1 MADDGA
7 APARTGIAARMGPF
21 RHPAYTV
28 YWGGGFVSNLGTWL
42 QAVAGSIFV
51 YQLTG
56 SSLAVGIFNFA
67 GFIPILLFSV
77 WGGQISDRFDRRH
90 VVIVTHV
97 IAMAG
102 AAVLAVITVA
112 GLATELALI
121 VTTFLLN
128 TMWAVGKPSLV
139 SLIPNI
145 VPREDLQDA
154 VGLNSL
160 QFIAGQIVGPTVA
173 AIVMATSGA
182 GLAFTIN
189 TFTYVGPI
197 LAMVFLYRKGLGG
210 VAAERKRRGG
220 GPPIAIS
227 APAFMRQHVW
237 VGALLVG
244 VVATAAPMEIQRTL
258 APGLV
263 VEVLNEPESTA
274 GLMVA
279 AQSVGSAIAL
289 FLFMTIR
296 RRGWSRTAALG
307 GYLFQA
313 AGLLVVAFAPTLL
326 VAGIGMALI
335 GFGFSLCFPVLTAT
349 LQEETPD
356 ALRGR
361 VMAFHQMAH
370 LGNRPFTALVVGAV
384 AVVAGIQGGILVGLA
399 LAPAGILA
407 LRTAWRGLA
416 KDQAEMA
423 VAAARAGTDVP
434 PAEGEPVEAA
444 RPAAP

>member
-7 APARTGIAARMGPF
+7 PPARPGLAARLGPF
-21 RHPAYTV
+21 RHPAYAV

-51 YQLTG
+51 YQLTR
-56 SSLAVGIFNFA
+56 SSLAVGVFNFA

-77 WGGQISDRFDRRH
+77 WGGQLSDRFDRRR
-90 VVIVTHV
+90 VVIVTHLV
-97 IAMAG
+97 AMAG
-102 AAVLAVITVA
+102 AAVLAAITVA
-112 GLATELALI
+112 GVASELSLI
-121 VTTFLLN
+121 ATTFVLN
-128 TMWAVGKPSLV
+128 AMWAVGKPSLV

-160 QFIAGQIVGPTVA
+160 QFIAGQIVGPTLATV
-173 AIVMATSGA
+173 VMATSGA
-182 GLAFTIN
+182 GLAFVIN

-197 LAMVFLYRKGLGG
+197 LAMVYLYRRGLGG
-210 VAAERKRRGG
+210 VVTERVRNGAG
-220 GPPIAIS
+220 VAVAVS
-227 APAFMRQHVW
+227 ARAFMRQHVW

-244 VVATAAPMEIQRTL
+244 IVASAAPMEVQRTL

-263 VEVLNEPESTA
+263 AEVLHEPESTA

-289 FLFMTIR
+289 LLFMTIR
-296 RRGWSRTAALG
+296 RHGRARTAALG

-313 AGLLVVAFAPTLL
+313 AGLLVVASAPTLL

-356 ALRGR
+356 GLRGR

-370 LGNRPFTALVVGAV
+370 LGNRPFTALAVGAV
-384 AVVAGIQGGILVGLA
+384 AVVAGIQGGILAGLV
-399 LAPAGILA
+399 LAPAGIFA
-407 LRTAWRGLA
+407 LRIAWRGLA
-416 KDQAEMA
+416 KDEAAMA
-423 VAAARAGTDVP
+423 SAAAEVDDDRGPVAP
-434 PAEGEPVEAA
+434 P
-444 RPAAP
+444 

>member
-1 MADDGA
+1 
-7 APARTGIAARMGPF
+7 
-21 RHPAYTV
+21 V
-28 YWGGGFVSNLGTWL
+28 
-42 QAVAGSIFV
+42 
-51 YQLTG
+51 
-56 SSLAVGIFNFA
+56 FNFA

-77 WGGQISDRFDRRH
+77 WGGQLSDRFDRRR
-90 VVIVTHV
+90 VVIVTHLV
-97 IAMAG
+97 AMAG

-112 GLATELALI
+112 GVASELSLI
-121 VTTFLLN
+121 ATTFLLN
-128 TMWAVGKPSLV
+128 AMWAVGKPSLV

-160 QFIAGQIVGPTVA
+160 QFIAGQIVGPTLATV
-173 AIVMATSGA
+173 VMATSGA
-182 GLAFTIN
+182 GLAFVIN

-197 LAMVFLYRKGLGG
+197 LAMVYLYRRGLGG
-210 VAAERKRRGG
+210 VVTERVRNGAG
-220 GPPIAIS
+220 VAVAVS
-227 APAFMRQHVW
+227 ARAFMRQHVW

-244 VVATAAPMEIQRTL
+244 IVASAAPMEIQRTL

-263 VEVLNEPESTA
+263 VEVLHEPESTA

-289 FLFMTIR
+289 LLFMAIR
-296 RRGWSRTAALG
+296 RHGRARTAALG

-356 ALRGR
+356 GLRGR
-361 VMAFHQMAH
+361 VMSFHQMAH
-370 LGNRPFTALVVGAV
+370 LGNRPFTALAVGAV
-384 AVVAGIQGGILVGLA
+384 AVLAGIQGGILAGLV
-399 LAPAGILA
+399 LAPAGIIA
-407 LRTAWRGLA
+407 LRIAWRGLA
-416 KDQAEMA
+416 KDQAAMA
-423 VAAARAGTDVP
+423 PAAAEVGDDRGPVA
-434 PAEGEPVEAA
+434 PA
-444 RPAAP
+444 

>member
-1 MADDGA
+1 MADDGGP
-7 APARTGIAARMGPF
+7 APKGGLARRLGPF
-21 RHPAYTV
+21 RHPAYAV

-56 SSLAVGIFNFA
+56 SSFSVGVFNFA

-77 WGGQISDRFDRRH
+77 WGGSLSDRHDRRT

-102 AAVLAVITVA
+102 AAVLAILAVVGA
-112 GLATELALI
+112 ATELSLI
-121 VTTFLLN
+121 ATTFLLN

-160 QFIAGQIVGPTVA
+160 QFIAGQIVGPTLA

-189 TFTYVGPI
+189 TLTYVAPI
-197 LAMVFLYRKGLGG
+197 LAMLYLVRRGLGG
-210 VAAERKRRGG
+210 QPPAKQRAAG
-220 GPPIAIS
+220 S
-227 APAFMRQHVW
+227 AAGVSARAFMRDHVW

-244 VVATAAPMEIQRTL
+244 VVASAAPMEIQRTL

-263 VEVLNEPESTA
+263 VEVLGEPEATA
-274 GLMVA
+274 GYMVA
-279 AQSVGSAIAL
+279 AQSAGSAIAL
-289 FLFMTIR
+289 LLFMAIR
-296 RRGWSRTAALG
+296 RRGWSRGAALA
-307 GYLFQA
+307 GYGFQA
-313 AGLLVVAFAPTLL
+313 AGIAVVALAPTLL
-326 VAGIGMALI
+326 AAGLGMALI

-356 ALRGR
+356 LLRGR

-384 AVVAGIQGGILVGLA
+384 AAATTITGGVLAGLM
-399 LAPAGILA
+399 LAPIGLVAV
-407 LRTAWRGLA
+407 RTAWRGLA
-416 KDQAEMA
+416 TDRANV
-423 VAAARAGTDVP
+423 VAP
-434 PAEGEPVEAA
+434 EPV
-444 RPAAP
+444 PAAESPGGG

>member
-7 APARTGIAARMGPF
+7 PPARTGIAARLGPF
-21 RHPAYTV
+21 RHPAYAV

-51 YQLTG
+51 YQITG
-56 SSLAVGIFNFA
+56 SSLAVGVFNFA

-102 AAVLAVITVA
+102 AAVLAITTVA
-112 GLATELALI
+112 GVTSQLVLI
-121 VTTFLLN
+121 ATTFLLN
-128 TMWAVGKPSLV
+128 AMWAVGKPSLV

-160 QFIAGQIVGPTVA
+160 QFIAGQIVGPTLA
-173 AIVMATSGA
+173 AIVMATAGA

-210 VAAERKRRGG
+210 VAAERLRRGG
-220 GPPIAIS
+220 ATIAVS
-227 APAFMRQHVW
+227 AAAFMREHVW
-237 VGALLVG
+237 VGALLVA
-244 VVATAAPMEIQRTL
+244 VVASAAPMEVQRTL

-263 VEVLNEPESTA
+263 VEVLHEPESTA
-274 GLMVA
+274 GLLVA

-289 FLFMTIR
+289 LLFVTIR
-296 RRGWSRTAALG
+296 RRGWSRRAALG

-313 AGLLVVAFAPTLL
+313 AGMLIVAFAPTLL
-326 VAGIGMALI
+326 VASIGMAFI
-335 GFGFSLCFPVLTAT
+335 GFGFSLCFPVLTAA

-356 ALRGR
+356 GLRGR

-423 VAAARAGTDVP
+423 AAAALAGSDAPPADGDPVAASG
-434 PAEGEPVEAA
+434 
-444 RPAAP
+444 PAAP